1 MLLGDW
7 LEKQWFC
14 AEKHFKWLLE
24 YLLNKILANIAKA
37 SNIIVINV
45 CQRNRVIISKADI
58 IWRQRTFCL
67 FPIFCVNPCSVEWF
81 VFHLVSFILRNEYER
96 LYFIFKVTMTVYAA
110 MMHYGLLSNRP
121 MWMNLRRSFRWTR
134 NSCIKQ

>member
-1 MLLGDW
+1 MLLGDR
-7 LEKQWFC
+7 LEKEWFC
-14 AEKHFKWLLE
+14 AQKHFKWLLE
-24 YLLNKILANIAKA
+24 YLLNKILANITKA

-45 CQRNRVIISKADI
+45 RQRNKVIISKVDI

-67 FPIFCVNPCSVEWF
+67 FPYSVYTHVLLNDF
-81 VFHLVSFILRNEYER
+81 FLLVSFILSNEYER

-110 MMHYGLLSNRP
+110 MMHYGLSSNRS

-134 NSCIKQ
+134 THV